1 MTVFDESIDE
11 AYAACEALTRRHY
24 ENFPIA
30 SVLLPGAVRRH
41 MYALYAFAR
50 GVDDL
55 GDEAP
60 GNRLL
65 RLGWWEQHLLATWDR
80 CRAPAGER
88 PAAFIA
94 LEQTRRELDLPLAP
108 FRRLV
113 EANRRDQRINRY
125 ITFDQ
130 VLEYCRYSAD
140 PVGRLV
146 LMIFGY
152 RDRSLLPLSD
162 ATCTA
167 LQLTN
172 FWQDVA
178 RDRAMDRIYLPAEDR
193 ERFGVAE
200 TDLGRCEATP
210 ALRRLIAFE
219 VERTREFFAR
229 GRPLVDR
236 VSGRFKV
243 DLELFTRGGEAIL
256 DAIAA
261 QNYDVLA
268 HRPVL
273 SRGRKAALLAAA
285 LLGRL
290 RRAG

>member
-1 MTVFDESIDE
+1 MTSGDPHIEQ
-11 AYAACEALTRRHY
+11 AYAACEDLTRRHY

-30 SVLLPGAVRRH
+30 TFLLPRTVRRH
-41 MYALYAFAR
+41 LYALYAFAR

-60 GNRLL
+60 GDRLL
-65 RLGWWEQHLLATWDR
+65 RLGWWEQHLMATWGT
-80 CRAPAGER
+80 CPPPSGER
-88 PAAFIA
+88 PFVFTA
-94 LEQTRRELDLPLAP
+94 LEQTRRELDLPIVP
-108 FRRLV
+108 FRRLI

-130 VLEYCRYSAD
+130 VLEYCTYSAD

-152 RDRSLLPLSD
+152 RDRSLWPLSD

-178 RDRAMDRIYLPAEDR
+178 RDRAMDRIYLPGEDR
-193 ERFGVAE
+193 ERFGVDE
-200 TDLGRCEATP
+200 RDLDRCEATP

-219 VERTREFFAR
+219 VARTREFFAA
-229 GRPLVDR
+229 GRPLIGKVA
-236 VSGRFKV
+236 GRFRV

-256 DAIAA
+256 DAIEAGDH
-261 QNYDVLA
+261 DVLGV
-268 HRPVL
+268 RPEL
-273 SRGRKAALLAAA
+273 GRVRKGTLLLKALAARI
-285 LLGRL
+285 GTRS
-290 RRAG
+290 